1 LAVVGCGDFGC
12 QLRVASCEL
21 SYQLS
26 RAELLVLSGVEAVA
40 EPVEAV
46 AEPVEAVAEPVEA
59 SVAVCHEYR
68 GYKQKQQ
75 LNFRQHVCK
84 FGFPSTYEFP
94 VQK

>member
-46 AEPVEAVAEPVEA
+46 AEPVEA
-59 SVAVCHEYR
+59 SVAVCHEY
-68 GYKQKQQ
+68 GIKTK
-75 LNFRQHVCK
+75 
-84 FGFPSTYEFP
+84 TAA
-94 VQK
+94 